1 MGKSLGAAVYIRS
14 VRCVCK
20 RGLILRHFAELLLT
34 GFGRDENK
42 AVNIV
47 IKQGADRN
55 CKLLFFGGRQFYLI
69 ADFNSAELPGKVIVN
84 CRFAPAGIV
93 DGFSV
98 IAKVNVLA
106 KLLAVGHGERCV
118 FDSVSAGYLGKATIE
133 KHCILYIVSCVTEE
147 YLLLFLIHVIRHR
160 DLIIIEDYIIILPRH
175 DVLDRVIK
183 AKRRQ
188 NKRRA
193 AADADDRHPEALL
206 IAEEVARRDLVDERH
221 ALPQGLDV
229 LKEHALARLRRA
241 GAHQA
246 RRRFAQ
252 RGKAG
257 PERRDCC
264 AGDRREHGKERNI
277 RVGVQLDIRHLIH
290 DLIGREDHLRE
301 QDIADDK
308 AQNAADKARQQP
320 VADVLP

>member
-1 MGKSLGAAVYIRS
+1 MLKKVLHRRALLGQGVVGKRHLCRVMEQL
-14 VRCVCK
+14 V
-20 RGLILRHFAELLLT
+20 ILA
-34 GFGRDENK
+34 
-42 AVNIV
+42 
-47 IKQGADRN
+47 
-55 CKLLFFGGRQFYLI
+55 
-69 ADFNSAELPGKVIVN
+69 
-84 CRFAPAGIV
+84 
-93 DGFSV
+93 
-98 IAKVNVLA
+98 
-106 KLLAVGHGERCV
+106 
-118 FDSVSAGYLGKATIE
+118 
-133 KHCILYIVSCVTEE
+133 
-147 YLLLFLIHVIRHR
+147 RHR
-160 DLIIIEDYIIILPRH
+160 KEQGRPH
-175 DVLDRVIK
+175 AK
-183 AKRRQ
+183 ARDDE
-188 NKRRA
+188 RRA

-206 IAEEVARRDLVDERH
+206 VAEKIARRDLVDERH
-221 ALPQGLDV
+221 TSPQGLDI

-246 RRRFAQ
+246 RRRLAQ